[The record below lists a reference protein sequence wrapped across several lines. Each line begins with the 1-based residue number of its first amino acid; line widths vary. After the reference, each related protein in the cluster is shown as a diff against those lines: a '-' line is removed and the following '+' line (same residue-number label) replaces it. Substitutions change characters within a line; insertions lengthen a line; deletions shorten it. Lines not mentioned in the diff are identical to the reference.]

1 MRQPGQSVFPAGR
14 KDTAPLDGSHPK
26 EMDLPLPSVRKS
38 RNLLN
43 VGGRKRPSTLPCR
56 PDARLPVAG
65 FLSMKI
71 LDVLPKE
78 AIIADLKAR
87 DKQGVLKELVT
98 PIASLTDLESDR
110 ILRVLMERE
119 RLGSTGI
126 GNGIGIPHGKLKELE
141 NLILGFGLSR
151 RGVDFESMDGRP
163 THIFF
168 TLVTPENSTGLHL
181 KLLARISKILKHD
194 PFRERL
200 LRAADRE
207 EIYTIIQEEDED
219 F

>member
-1 MRQPGQSVFPAGR
+1 
-14 KDTAPLDGSHPK
+14 
-26 EMDLPLPSVRKS
+26 
-38 RNLLN
+38 
-43 VGGRKRPSTLPCR
+43 
-56 PDARLPVAG
+56 
-65 FLSMKI
+65 MKI

-87 DKQGVLKELVT
+87 DKHGVLKELVA

-200 LRAADRE
+200 LRAADRD
-207 EIYTIIQEEDED
+207 EIYTVIQEEDED